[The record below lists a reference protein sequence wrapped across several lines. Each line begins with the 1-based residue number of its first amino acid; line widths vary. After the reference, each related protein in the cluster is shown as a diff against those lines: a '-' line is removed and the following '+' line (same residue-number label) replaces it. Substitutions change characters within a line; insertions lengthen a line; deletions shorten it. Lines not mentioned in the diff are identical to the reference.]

1 MEYISSNQGLFKFTV
16 ILMRGNNRQRLTGEL
31 DFIIGWILMTTLKT
45 FISVFALSSV
55 QRDAALLG
63 AISNQ
68 HPLFHISK
76 EATR

>member
-1 MEYISSNQGLFKFTV
+1 MSH
-16 ILMRGNNRQRLTGEL
+16 RGTSLHYRLAGRQAGGVV
-31 DFIIGWILMTTLKT
+31 FPPIVMTALKT

-68 HPLFHISK
+68 PLLFHISK
-76 EATR
+76 EAMR